1 MMDHFFQIEY
11 VGPAEDPMLEGYS
24 ALSYL
29 AGVTERVRLG
39 TLVTG
44 VIYRYPGILLKTAT
58 TLDVLSGGRAYLA
71 LARAGS
77 SARRE
82 VWASPFP

>member
-1 MMDHFFQIEY
+1 MNHFFQIEY
-11 VGPAEDPMLEGYS
+11 VGPAEDPMLEGYN

-44 VIYRYPGILLKTAT
+44 VIYRYPGIL
-58 TLDVLSGGRAYLA
+58 
-71 LARAGS
+71 
-77 SARRE
+77 
-82 VWASPFP
+82 